1 MTPEPTARSAQATTV
16 KRSAS
21 ALTLLL
27 RSLVFSC
34 GLLLSIGILAPLV
47 VLCFPLP
54 FVRRYRLSQYWTRFN
69 VWWLRVTCRIDY
81 RLSGVEH
88 IPNRPVIV
96 MAKHQSTWETL
107 FLHQY
112 LPPVAW
118 VIKRELLWVPFF
130 GWALA
135 LLRPIAINRQSG
147 ASAVRQVIRQG
158 VEHLRRGQWVLI
170 FPEGTRTLPGVRGR
184 YGLGGAVL
192 ATHSRCPILP
202 VALNAGEFWPRR
214 GFIKRPGTVQV
225 VFGPLLESEGRSPQE
240 LSQQVEDWIEGAM
253 ARISAIP
260 TAPPASC
267 E

>member
-130 GWALA
+130 GWRWRCCGQSRLTA
-135 LLRPIAINRQSG
+135 NR
-147 ASAVRQVIRQG
+147 A
-158 VEHLRRGQWVLI
+158 LRRS
-170 FPEGTRTLPGVRGR
+170 GR
-184 YGLGGAVL
+184 
-192 ATHSRCPILP
+192 
-202 VALNAGEFWPRR
+202 
-214 GFIKRPGTVQV
+214 
-225 VFGPLLESEGRSPQE
+225 
-240 LSQQVEDWIEGAM
+240 
-253 ARISAIP
+253 
-260 TAPPASC
+260 
-267 E
+267 